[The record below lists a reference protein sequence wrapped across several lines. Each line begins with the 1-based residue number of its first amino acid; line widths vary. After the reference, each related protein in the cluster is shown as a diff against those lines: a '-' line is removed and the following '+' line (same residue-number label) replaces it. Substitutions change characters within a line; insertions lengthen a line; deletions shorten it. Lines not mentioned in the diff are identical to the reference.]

1 MFAHTN
7 VSNRLLFV
15 ALLVALSLTLAA
27 CGAENGESESSGGE
41 GNAGTSA
48 SSEETSGGT
57 TSEGSMEE
65 TGIEKELA
73 RAEIG
78 TNEATNMT
86 PADGK
91 KPDKPQPLP
100 EDPPEG
106 VKLYPAT
113 STEIKRGDIDY
124 DRDPPTNGPH
134 SPIWQNCGFY
144 TEPIEN
150 EIAVHSMDHGVVW
163 IAHSPDLPQSQI
175 DKLRSYADEDYTIIS
190 PYPDLPSPVV
200 ATAWRVQLEL
210 DGADD
215 PRLRQ
220 FVDDFKNTEIAPLS
234 GNRCSGGRGEPEES

>member
-1 MFAHTN
+1 MLAYTN
-7 VSNRLLFV
+7 VSNRMMFAV
-15 ALLVALSLTLAA
+15 LLVVIFLTVTA
-27 CGAENGESESSGGE
+27 CGAESGESESSGDE
-41 GNAGTSA
+41 GDAGTTA

-57 TSEGSMEE
+57 TSEGSMEK
-65 TGIEKELA
+65 TGIEEELA

-78 TNEATNMT
+78 PKEATNMT

-100 EDPPEG
+100 ENPPEG

-163 IAHSPDLPQSQI
+163 ISYRPNLPEDQI
-175 DKLRSYADEDYTIIS
+175 DELRSYANEDYTIIS
-190 PYPDLPSPVV
+190 PYPDLPAPVV
-200 ATAWRVQLEL
+200 ATAWRVQLKL
-210 DGADD
+210 DSADD

-234 GNRCSGGRGEPEES
+234 GNRCVGGEGEPES